1 MNYHQQERQN
11 LLAVSYV
18 LGSMK
23 GKARLRFQSLLMQ
36 HAELRQLVWYWEQ
49 SLNPIVEKIKPV
61 APDKVVWH
69 KISERLGWQQ
79 LPKKRFRYLTELTML
94 ATAACLGLMFLIPN
108 GLLQFASTEQIAVL
122 QNSQSE
128 ALWVVQF
135 EDGAIKTHATNA
147 VKIVTEGDY
156 ELWILPAD
164 GSAPISLG
172 LLPQQNERQL
182 QLPSKLSSV
191 KIAALAVNLEPK
203 GGSPTGQ
210 PTQPV
215 LHTAQL
221 VKL

>member
-36 HAELRQLVWYWEQ
+36 HAELRQSVWYWEQ

-61 APDKVVWH
+61 APDKVVWQ

-79 LPKKRFRYLTELTML
+79 LPKTRFKYLTELTML